1 LGLTRFLSSS
11 LHSIKVLCSLT
22 TPQHST
28 PILTSPTPPLPSE
41 SEDEVRVV
49 KSKKD
54 SAWDSMKDGI
64 ARIKNARRNTDWP
77 LIQDEFAAVNKMIE
91 KSKMLIITNGFPL
104 FYIKMVAELEDHVQ
118 LAVKNKVA
126 VAALKP
132 AVSRALKQMKL
143 QIKKHNDNYREQIAD
158 FRENPEKYGEDEAE
172 EESDSSSSDSD
183 EDRYTEMKRL
193 RRYCLSLCIRIRFRY
208 V

>member
-1 LGLTRFLSSS
+1 
-11 LHSIKVLCSLT
+11 
-22 TPQHST
+22 
-28 PILTSPTPPLPSE
+28 
-41 SEDEVRVV
+41 VRVV

-54 SAWDSMKDGI
+54 SAWDSMKEGI

-118 LAVKNKVA
+118 LAVKNKAA

-143 QIKKHNDNYREQIAD
+143 QIKKHNDQYREQIAD

-172 EESDSSSSDSD
+172 EESEDSSSDSD
-183 EDRYTEMKRL
+183 EDSDEDAAEADSESSEDETPAPKAKGGKAAAKKDDVSTLLIPFPFFLILVRL
-193 RRYCLSLCIRIRFRY
+193 PPSGIDDPI
-208 V
+208 